1 MSSDFEGIFGGDW
14 KPEEGEGR
22 FPLGNGS
29 GEPENRAPRALHEK
43 EVKVVN
49 VFEGVVTGPNL
60 PPATQTTTFVLL
72 RDNRGRDLRI
82 FVNRDVAYSIS
93 LAVSDETPDRPYT
106 HDLMRTMLE
115 RFGAKVDRII
125 IDDLWQDTFYAK
137 IYLLRE
143 GIKEVMEIDSR
154 PSDAIAVA
162 LRFHAPIYVAEAVLE
177 AAQTES

>member
-1 MSSDFEGIFGGDW
+1 VSSDFEGIFGGDW
-14 KPEEGEGR
+14 NPEDERCPPPE
-22 FPLGNGS
+22 NSS
-29 GEPENRAPRALHEK
+29 GEPENQRPRILHEK

-49 VFEGVVTGPNL
+49 VFEGVVTGANL
-60 PPATQTTTFVLL
+60 PPAAQATTFVLL

-93 LAVSDETPDRPYT
+93 LAVAEETPDRPYT

-115 RFGAKVDRII
+115 RFGGKVDRII

-137 IYLLRE
+137 IYLLKA
-143 GIKEVMEIDSR
+143 GSNNEVIEIDSR
-154 PSDAIAVA
+154 PSDAIALA
-162 LRFHAPIYVAEAVLE
+162 LRFRAPIYVAEAVLE